1 MVIQM
6 QLKLFLKNEIMIEII
21 VKPSIQ
27 DSENSIAYSIACTWL
42 CSVFAGVSF
51 VSVLSIVL
59 LLHVSCQNGLVD

>member
-27 DSENSIAYSIACTWL
+27 DAENSIACT
-42 CSVFAGVSF
+42 
-51 VSVLSIVL
+51 
-59 LLHVSCQNGLVD
+59 